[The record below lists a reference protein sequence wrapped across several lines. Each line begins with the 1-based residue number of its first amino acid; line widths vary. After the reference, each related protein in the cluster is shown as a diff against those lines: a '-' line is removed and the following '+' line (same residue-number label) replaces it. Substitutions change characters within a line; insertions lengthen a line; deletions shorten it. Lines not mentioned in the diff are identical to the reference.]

1 MNSPLDGLR
10 VVDFTTMISGP
21 FATNLLAD
29 FGADVVAV
37 EHPTKP
43 NPIRAWSP
51 RVDDESLWWKS
62 IGRNKR
68 SVTLDLGTEEGSALA
83 LELIEDADV
92 VFENF
97 RPGTMERW
105 GLGYDAL
112 SDVNPGVIMVRIS
125 GYGQT
130 GPRAEKPGFGS
141 IAEAISGW
149 ANANGFPDSD
159 PLLPPIPLA
168 DLTAAQ
174 FAVFATMFAI
184 YERDV
189 GGGAGA
195 GPGSGEG
202 QVIDVSLYEPLFRLM
217 VTGVEAYD
225 ALGETTER
233 TGNRSTNSA
242 PRNLYETADGYVALS
257 ASSQAIFEN
266 VAAAIGRE
274 DLLDDPR
281 FETNDVRVEN
291 APELDAIIEEWT
303 RERST
308 DAVIETME
316 AADAIVGPV
325 YDEADIHEDEQY
337 RARDSLVDVE
347 DPDLGEVTVPNAF
360 PRLSRTDGAVDHLG
374 PAHGEHNEAVYL
386 DEVGLD
392 RAEFERLREDGVI

>member
-1 MNSPLDGLR
+1 MDSPLEGLR

-29 FGADVVAV
+29 FGADVIAV

-43 NPIRAWSP
+43 NPIREWNP
-51 RVDDESLWWKS
+51 QKGDESLWWKS

-68 SVTLDLGTEEGSALA
+68 AVTLDLGTEEGSALA
-83 LELIEDADV
+83 LELVEDADV

-112 SDVNPGVIMVRIS
+112 SDVNPGVVMVRIS

-174 FAVFATMFAI
+174 FAVFAAMFAV
-184 YERDV
+184 YERDL
-189 GGGAGA
+189 GGDGD
-195 GPGSGEG
+195 GSGEG
-202 QVIDVSLYEPLFRLM
+202 QVVDVSLYEPLFRLM
-217 VTGVEAYD
+217 VTGIEAYD
-225 ALGETTER
+225 VLGETTER

-274 DLLDDPR
+274 DLVDDPR
-281 FETNDVRVEN
+281 FATNADRVEH
-291 APELDAIIEEWT
+291 ATELDEVIESWT
-303 RERST
+303 RERPT
-308 DAVIETME
+308 DEVIGTME

-325 YDEADIHEDEQY
+325 YDERDIHGDEQY
-337 RARDSLVDVE
+337 RARDSHVPVE
-347 DPDLGEVTVPNAF
+347 DPDLGEVTVPNAI
-360 PRLSRTDGAVDHLG
+360 PRLSRTDGSVERLG

-392 RAEFERLREDGVI
+392 REEFERLHEEGVI